1 MASCIQSQISEY
13 GIHSFLSITAISSKR
28 RVASC
33 AQHKGFDSRR
43 FTHTD
48 RAQDDS
54 AVSVQ
59 V

>member
-33 AQHKGFDSRR
+33 AQHKGFESLSRR
-43 FTHTD
+43 THTD
-48 RAQDDS
+48 RETAMTRR
-54 AVSVQ
+54 
-59 V
+59 